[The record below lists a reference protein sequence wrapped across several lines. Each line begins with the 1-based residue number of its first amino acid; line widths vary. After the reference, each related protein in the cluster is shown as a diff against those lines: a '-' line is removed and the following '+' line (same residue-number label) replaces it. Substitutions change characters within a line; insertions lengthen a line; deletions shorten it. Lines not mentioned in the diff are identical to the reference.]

1 MCKTF
6 QLYFL
11 LLIFLFSF
19 MIAEQSTDNE
29 KLFKQGITFERMGK
43 FELAENIYL
52 ELLNSDPKNSRF
64 YFQLK
69 SLYKR
74 NNNYLKLEKL
84 LENRI
89 KLFPKDFQTKVE
101 IGDIYFKSN
110 NKEKAIGYWDDLLFE
125 FKSNKTIYYLLF
137 QIFSANKLDKKLS
150 SIVEKGRLQF
160 NEPNFLSY
168 ELGNYKSAKLDFY
181 GSIQEYLKF
190 LKTNP
195 NQLNIISSKILVFS
209 DDSKNKNII
218 EKSFDDFFIKNNKI
232 NNKVIVHVF
241 IDFLLKT
248 KNYSEALNQ
257 LFFLPLDDENDY
269 QFQINFA
276 NNLRNEKEIEASI
289 QVYSNILTS
298 LKSENQLLQK
308 SLSKLTGKIL
318 YGIALSYEQK
328 IKPDIETK
336 LISGLF
342 SNNFFFQSKIFV
354 NKNFSSNL
362 INETFNM
369 YDSILIKT
377 NENDFSS
384 QAHYRI
390 GELRYLINNDY
401 QGAINSYKSAS
412 NNDNRNISLKSNL
425 RISDVYFTS
434 GEINKSIFHLEN
446 MIQNSNFDSKEK
458 ELIKINLIK
467 KYFLNGE
474 LDKCEFILSELILS
488 IKYEDKFFNDLIE
501 LKRYIDKHF
510 SKNDDY
516 NKSAFL
522 NYLIGEKYLAQN
534 KIVESISFFQKVL
547 DDYDKTSI
555 IPETTFRLAQIN
567 QHLENY
573 QKSISLLE
581 SLENTNLESESIV
594 LISEIMDKNLD
605 DKIQAEKL
613 YFQFLE
619 DFPKSIYTEPIRFRL
634 RQIKG
639 EEF

>member
-19 MIAEQSTDNE
+19 MIAEQSTGNE
-29 KLFKQGITFERMGK
+29 QLFKQGITFERMGK

-74 NNNYLKLEKL
+74 NNSYLKLEKL

-101 IGDIYFKSN
+101 IGDIFFKSN
-110 NKEKAIGYWDDLLFE
+110 NKEKAIEYWDNLLFE

-137 QIFSANKLDKKLS
+137 QIFSANELDKKLIS
-150 SIVEKGRLQF
+150 LVEKGRLQF

-168 ELGNYKSAKLDFY
+168 ELGNYKSAKLDYY
-181 GSIQEYLKF
+181 GSIEEYLKF

-289 QVYSNILTS
+289 QVYSKILTS

-354 NKNFSSNL
+354 NKNFSTNL

-377 NENDFSS
+377 NENDFSY

-390 GELRYLINNDY
+390 GELRYLINNDF

-412 NNDNRNISLKSNL
+412 NNDNRKISLKSNL

-434 GEINKSIFHLEN
+434 GEIKKSIFHLEN
-446 MIQNSNFDSKEK
+446 MTQNSNFDSKEK

-474 LDKCEFILSELILS
+474 LDKCDFILSELILS

-547 DDYDKTSI
+547 DNYDKTSI

-581 SLENTNLESESIV
+581 SLENTNLESESLV

-605 DKIQAEKL
+605 EKIQAEKL

>member
-52 ELLNSDPKNSRF
+52 ELLNSDQKNSRF

-390 GELRYLINNDY
+390 GELRYLINNDFK
-401 QGAINSYKSAS
+401 GAINSYKSAS

>member
-19 MIAEQSTDNE
+19 MIADQSTDNE
-29 KLFKQGITFERMGK
+29 QLFKQGITFERMGK

-74 NNNYLKLEKL
+74 NNSYLKLEKL

-110 NKEKAIGYWDDLLFE
+110 NKEKAIEYWDDLLFE

-137 QIFSANKLDKKLS
+137 QIFSANELYKKLS
-150 SIVEKGRLQF
+150 SLVEKGRLEF

-218 EKSFDDFFIKNNKI
+218 EKSFDDFFVKNNKI

-354 NKNFSSNL
+354 NKNFSTSL
-362 INETFNM
+362 INETFSM

-401 QGAINSYKSAS
+401 KGAINSYKSAS

-434 GEINKSIFHLEN
+434 GEIKKSIFHLEN
-446 MIQNSNFDSKEK
+446 MTQNSNFDSKEK

-488 IKYEDKFFNDLIE
+488 INYEDKFFNDLIE

-547 DDYDKTSI
+547 DNYDKTSI

-605 DKIQAEKL
+605 EKIQAEKL
-613 YFQFLE
+613 YFKFLE

>member
-29 KLFKQGITFERMGK
+29 QLFKQGITFERMGK
-43 FELAENIYL
+43 FQLAENIYL

-74 NNNYLKLEKL
+74 NNSYLKLEKL

-110 NKEKAIGYWDDLLFE
+110 NKEKAIEYWDDLLFE

-137 QIFSANKLDKKLS
+137 QIFSANELDKKLS
-150 SIVEKGRLQF
+150 SLVEKGRLEF
-160 NEPNFLSY
+160 NEQNFLSY

-289 QVYSNILTS
+289 QVYSNILNS

-354 NKNFSSNL
+354 NKNFSTSL
-362 INETFNM
+362 INETFSM

-390 GELRYLINNDY
+390 GELRYLINNDF

-434 GEINKSIFHLEN
+434 GEIKKSIFHLEN
-446 MIQNSNFDSKEK
+446 MTQNSNFDSKEK

-547 DDYDKTSI
+547 DNYDKTSI

-605 DKIQAEKL
+605 EKIQAEKL
-613 YFQFLE
+613 YFKFLE

>member
-74 NNNYLKLEKL
+74 NNSYLKLEKL

-390 GELRYLINNDY
+390 GELRYLINNDF

-434 GEINKSIFHLEN
+434 GEIKKSIFHLEN
-446 MIQNSNFDSKEK
+446 MTQNSNFDSKEK

-547 DDYDKTSI
+547 DNYDKTSI

>member
-19 MIAEQSTDNE
+19 MIADQSTDNE
-29 KLFKQGITFERMGK
+29 QLFKQGITFEIMGK

-52 ELLNSDPKNSRF
+52 ELLNGDQKNSRF

-390 GELRYLINNDY
+390 GELRYLINNDF

>member
-74 NNNYLKLEKL
+74 NNIYLKLEKL

-390 GELRYLINNDY
+390 GELRYLINNDF

-434 GEINKSIFHLEN
+434 GEIKKSIFHLEN

-534 KIVESISFFQKVL
+534 KIVESISFFEKVL
-547 DDYDKTSI
+547 DNYDKTTI

>member
-19 MIAEQSTDNE
+19 MIAEQSTGNE
-29 KLFKQGITFERMGK
+29 QLFKQGITFERMGK

-74 NNNYLKLEKL
+74 NNSYLKLEKL

-101 IGDIYFKSN
+101 IGYIYFKSN

-137 QIFSANKLDKKLS
+137 QIFSANELDKKLS

-168 ELGNYKSAKLDFY
+168 ELGNYKSAKLDYY
-181 GSIQEYLKF
+181 GSIEEYLKF

-209 DDSKNKNII
+209 DDSKYKYRI

-342 SNNFFFQSKIFV
+342 SNNFFFQSAIFI
-354 NKNFSSNL
+354 NKNFSTNL

-377 NENDFSS
+377 NENDFSY

-390 GELRYLINNDY
+390 GELRYLINNDF

-434 GEINKSIFHLEN
+434 GEIKKSIFHLEN
-446 MIQNSNFDSKEK
+446 MTQNSNFDFKEK

-547 DDYDKTSI
+547 DNYDKTSI

-567 QHLENY
+567 QYLENY

>member
-29 KLFKQGITFERMGK
+29 QLFKQGITFERMGK
-43 FELAENIYL
+43 FQLAENIYL

-74 NNNYLKLEKL
+74 NNSYLKLEKL

-110 NKEKAIGYWDDLLFE
+110 NKEKAIEYWDDLLFE

-137 QIFSANKLDKKLS
+137 QIFSANELDKKLS
-150 SIVEKGRLQF
+150 SLVEKGRLEF
-160 NEPNFLSY
+160 NEQNFLSY

-289 QVYSNILTS
+289 QVYSNILNS

-354 NKNFSSNL
+354 NKNFSSSL
-362 INETFNM
+362 INETFSM

-401 QGAINSYKSAS
+401 KGAINSYKSAS

-434 GEINKSIFHLEN
+434 GEIKKSIFHLEN

-488 IKYEDKFFNDLIE
+488 INYEDKFFNDLIE

-547 DDYDKTSI
+547 DNYDKTSI

-605 DKIQAEKL
+605 EKIQAEKL
-613 YFQFLE
+613 YFKFLE

>member
-19 MIAEQSTDNE
+19 MIAEQSTGNE
-29 KLFKQGITFERMGK
+29 QLFKQGITFERMGK

-74 NNNYLKLEKL
+74 NNSYLKLEKL

-137 QIFSANKLDKKLS
+137 QIFSANELDKKLIS
-150 SIVEKGRLQF
+150 LVEKGRLQF

-354 NKNFSSNL
+354 NKNFSTSL
-362 INETFNM
+362 INETFSM

-434 GEINKSIFHLEN
+434 GEIKKSIFHLEN
-446 MIQNSNFDSKEK
+446 MTQNSNFDSKEK

-488 IKYEDKFFNDLIE
+488 INYEDKFFNDLIE

-516 NKSAFL
+516 NKNAFL

-547 DDYDKTSI
+547 DNYDKTSI

-581 SLENTNLESESIV
+581 SLENTNLESEAIV

-605 DKIQAEKL
+605 EKIQAEKL

-619 DFPKSIYTEPIRFRL
+619 DFPKSIYTEPVRFRL

>member
-29 KLFKQGITFERMGK
+29 QLFKQGITFERMGK

-52 ELLNSDPKNSRF
+52 ELLKSDPKNSRF

-74 NNNYLKLEKL
+74 NNSYLKLEKL

-89 KLFPKDFQTKVE
+89 KLFPKDFQTKVD
-101 IGDIYFKSN
+101 IGDIYFKNN
-110 NKEKAIGYWDDLLFE
+110 NKEKAIEYWDDLLFE

-137 QIFSANKLDKKLS
+137 QIFSANELDKKLS
-150 SIVEKGRLQF
+150 SLVEKGRLEF

-209 DDSKNKNII
+209 DNSKNKNII
-218 EKSFDDFFIKNNKI
+218 EKSFDDFFVKNNKI

-354 NKNFSSNL
+354 NKNFSTSL
-362 INETFNM
+362 INETFSM

-401 QGAINSYKSAS
+401 KGAINSYKSAS

-434 GEINKSIFHLEN
+434 GEIKKSIFHLEN
-446 MIQNSNFDSKEK
+446 MTQNSNFDSKEK

-488 IKYEDKFFNDLIE
+488 INYEDKFFNDLIE

-547 DDYDKTSI
+547 DNYDKTSI

-605 DKIQAEKL
+605 EKIQAEKL
-613 YFQFLE
+613 YFKFLE